1 MAKEYYKVA
10 NQCIEF
16 DTDAFTM
23 TVTMHD
29 DKFTVISIQKME
41 EHAFNGQYLTFKG
54 SMYRSMANAANPA
67 VTAGM
72 PEEDRAKLD
81 HIPALTDV
89 ETFNE
94 IKQSALG
101 YLQTI
106 A

>member
-1 MAKEYYKVA
+1 MAKEYYKVS

-16 DTDAFTM
+16 DTEAFTM

-29 DKFTVISIQKME
+29 DKFTVISIQKMD

-67 VTAGM
+67 VLAAM
-72 PEEDRAKLD
+72 PEQDRVKLE
-81 HIPALTDV
+81 HIPSITDV

-94 IKQSALG
+94 LKQSAFD

>member
-23 TVTMHD
+23 TVTMHND
-29 DKFTVISIQKME
+29 NFTVVSIQKMD
-41 EHAFNGQYLTFKG
+41 EHGFNGQYLTFKG

-67 VTAGM
+67 VLAAM
-72 PEEDRAKLD
+72 PENEKIQLQ
-81 HIPALTDV
+81 HIPSITDV

-94 IKQSALG
+94 LKQSALG

>member
-16 DTDAFTM
+16 DTEAFTM

-29 DKFTVISIQKME
+29 DKFTVVSVQKMD
-41 EHAFNGQYLTFKG
+41 EHMFNGQYLTFKG

-67 VTAGM
+67 VLAAM
-72 PEEDRAKLD
+72 PENERIQLQ
-81 HIPALTDV
+81 HIPAITDV

-94 IKQSALG
+94 LKQSALD

>member
-1 MAKEYYKVA
+1 MAKEYYKVS

-16 DTDAFTM
+16 DTEAFTM

-29 DKFTVISIQKME
+29 DKFTVVSVQKMD
-41 EHAFNGQYLTFKG
+41 EHTFNGQYLTFKG

-67 VTAGM
+67 VVAAM
-72 PEEDRAKLD
+72 PEHERIQLD
-81 HIPALTDV
+81 HIPSVTDV
-89 ETFNE
+89 DTFNE
-94 IKQSALG
+94 MKQSALG

>member
-16 DTDAFTM
+16 DTEAFTM

-29 DKFTVISIQKME
+29 DKFTVVSIQKMD
-41 EHAFNGQYLTFKG
+41 EHGFNGQYLTFKG

-67 VTAGM
+67 VLAAM
-72 PEEDRAKLD
+72 PENERIQLQ
-81 HIPALTDV
+81 HIPSITDV

-94 IKQSALG
+94 LKQSALD

-106 A
+106 V

>member
-1 MAKEYYKVA
+1 MAKEYYKVS

-16 DTDAFTM
+16 DTEAFTM

-29 DKFTVISIQKME
+29 DKFTVVSVQKMD
-41 EHAFNGQYLTFKG
+41 EHGFNGQYLTFKG

-67 VTAGM
+67 VMAAM
-72 PEEDRAKLD
+72 PPEDRVKLD
-81 HIPALTDV
+81 HIPAVTDV

-94 IKQSALG
+94 LKQSALG

>member
-29 DKFTVISIQKME
+29 DKFTVVSVQKMD
-41 EHAFNGQYLTFKG
+41 EHGFNGQYLTFKG

-67 VTAGM
+67 VLAAM
-72 PEEDRAKLD
+72 PENERIQLN
-81 HIPALTDV
+81 HIPSISDV
-89 ETFNE
+89 DTFNE
-94 IKQSALG
+94 LKQSALD

>member
-16 DTDAFTM
+16 DTDTFTM

-29 DKFTVISIQKME
+29 DKFTVVSVQKMD
-41 EHAFNGQYLTFKG
+41 EHGFNGQYLTFKG

-67 VTAGM
+67 TLAAM
-72 PEEDRAKLD
+72 PENERIQLQ
-81 HIPALTDV
+81 HIPAITDV

-94 IKQSALG
+94 LKQSALD

-106 A
+106 V

>member
-1 MAKEYYKVA
+1 MAKEYYKVS

-16 DTDAFTM
+16 DTEAFTM

-29 DKFTVISIQKME
+29 DKFTVVSVQKMD

-67 VTAGM
+67 VMAAM
-72 PEEDRAKLD
+72 PPEDRVKLE
-81 HIPALTDV
+81 HIPSITDID
-89 ETFNE
+89 TFNE
-94 IKQSALG
+94 LKQSALD

>member
-1 MAKEYYKVA
+1 MKTLISMLLLISPLVAKSQQADWLIKPTA
-10 NQCIEF
+10 QK
-16 DTDAFTM
+16 A
-23 TVTMHD
+23 
-29 DKFTVISIQKME
+29 VISIQKME
-41 EHAFNGQYLTFKG
+41 EHSFNGQYLTFKG

-72 PEEDRAKLD
+72 PAEDRAKLD
-81 HIPALTDV
+81 HIPAITDV

-94 IKQSALG
+94 LKQSALD

>member
-1 MAKEYYKVA
+1 MAKEYYKVS

-16 DTDAFTM
+16 DTEAFTM
-23 TVTMHD
+23 TVTMHND
-29 DKFTVISIQKME
+29 NFTVVSVQKME
-41 EHAFNGQYLTFKG
+41 EHSFNGQYLTFKG

-67 VTAGM
+67 VLAAM
-72 PEEDRAKLD
+72 PENEKIQLQ
-81 HIPALTDV
+81 HIPAVTDV

-94 IKQSALG
+94 LKQSALD

>member
-1 MAKEYYKVA
+1 
-10 NQCIEF
+10 
-16 DTDAFTM
+16 
-23 TVTMHD
+23 
-29 DKFTVISIQKME
+29 
-41 EHAFNGQYLTFKG
+41 
-54 SMYRSMANAANPA
+54 
-67 VTAGM
+67 M

>member
-16 DTDAFTM
+16 DTEAFTM

-29 DKFTVISIQKME
+29 DKFTVVSIQKMD
-41 EHAFNGQYLTFKG
+41 EHGFNGQYLTFKG

-67 VTAGM
+67 VLAAM
-72 PEEDRAKLD
+72 PENERIQLQ
-81 HIPALTDV
+81 HIPSITDV

-94 IKQSALG
+94 LKQSALD

>member
-1 MAKEYYKVA
+1 MAKEYYKVS

-16 DTDAFTM
+16 DTEAFTM

-29 DKFTVISIQKME
+29 DKFTVVSVQKMD

-67 VTAGM
+67 VMAAM
-72 PEEDRAKLD
+72 PPEDRMKLE
-81 HIPALTDV
+81 HIPSITDID
-89 ETFNE
+89 TFNE
-94 IKQSALG
+94 IKQSALD

-106 A
+106 V

>member
-16 DTDAFTM
+16 DTDARTM

-29 DKFTVISIQKME
+29 DKFTVVSVQKMD
-41 EHAFNGQYLTFKG
+41 EHGFNGQYLTFKG

-67 VTAGM
+67 VLAAM
-72 PEEDRAKLD
+72 PENERIQLQ
-81 HIPALTDV
+81 HIPSITDV

-94 IKQSALG
+94 LKQSALD